1 MAKYPIKKEFF
12 PFSLFKPPLSKAFLK
27 ITVPFIKVPKFIYKD
42 ETLDA
47 KRYKITSYDGEKIEC
62 FLFSPKEA
70 NGNSP
75 CLIYIHGGGFVL
87 PAGAYHYRNAMC
99 YAKELNCKV
108 WFINCRLAPKYTF
121 PKFFE
126 DCYEATRYLYDN
138 AENFR
143 IDKTKIGIG
152 GDSAGST
159 LSVGV
164 CMMAKDRNHPIKFL
178 FQMLP
183 YPFLDM
189 RGESSSNEK
198 YTDTPMWNSKL
209 SKKVFPMIK
218 VDNKS
223 PAYVY
228 TSPVEATTFEYAPP
242 TYIELAEFD
251 CLRDDGI
258 LYAKRLQEAGIA
270 VTVNEIKGT
279 MHGFDIKQKAPT
291 SQQALS
297 ARIAFMRKMFNQS

>member
-12 PFSLFKPPLSKAFLK
+12 PFSHFKPPLSKAFLK

-42 ETLDA
+42 KTLNVE
-47 KRYKITSYDGEKIEC
+47 RHQIMSYDEEKIEC
-62 FLFSPKEA
+62 FLLSPK
-70 NGNSP
+70 NTTDKIP

-87 PAGAYHYRNAMC
+87 PAGAYHYRNAMR
-99 YAKELNCKV
+99 YVKELNCKV
-108 WFINCRLAPKYTF
+108 WFINYRLAPKYTF
-121 PKFFE
+121 PTFFE

-138 AENFR
+138 AESFC

-164 CMMAKDRNHPIKFL
+164 CMMVKDRNHPIKFL

-189 RGESSSNEK
+189 RGESVSNKK

-218 VDNKS
+218 VDNQS
-223 PAYVY
+223 PTYVY
-228 TSPVEATTFEYAPP
+228 TSPVEAKTFEYAPP

-251 CLRDDGI
+251 CLRDDGL
-258 LYAKRLQEAGIA
+258 LYAKRLQDANVF
-270 VTVNEIKGT
+270 VTVNETKGT
-279 MHGFDIKQKAPT
+279 MHGFDIKQNAPT
-291 SQQALS
+291 SRKALS
-297 ARIAFMRKMFNQS
+297 ARIAFMRNMFNKS